1 MSDVKDESRN
11 FSSFQN
17 FESPPLGAVQQNFIP
32 ELNAPV
38 QHPNGGGK
46 PNLVNCNFLMYET
59 EEIFLITVHTVVKK
73 CFHRNSK

>member
-46 PNLVNCNFLMYET
+46 PKLVNCNFLIYET
-59 EEIFLITVHTVVKK
+59 
-73 CFHRNSK
+73 N

>member
-1 MSDVKDESRN
+1 VKDESRN

-46 PNLVNCNFLMYET
+46 PKLVNCNFLMYET
-59 EEIFLITVHTVVKK
+59 
-73 CFHRNSK
+73 N